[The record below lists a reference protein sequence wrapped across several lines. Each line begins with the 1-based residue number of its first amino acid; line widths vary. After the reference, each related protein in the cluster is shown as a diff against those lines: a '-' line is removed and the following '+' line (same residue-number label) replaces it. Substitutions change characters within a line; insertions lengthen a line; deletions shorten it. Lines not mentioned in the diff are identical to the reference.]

1 MSVGSTIRKLRT
13 RQNKS
18 QQEIA
23 DLLNIDRKTYVNWE
37 NDQNDIK
44 SECIPKLASVFKVEI
59 KDLFHDSDPKIEI
72 IQNNHNKG
80 KETSILNGAILIITD
95 KNSVEDLVNVIKNK
109 LENN

>member
-1 MSVGSTIRKLRT
+1 MSIGNTLRKLRT

-37 NDQNDIK
+37 NDQNGIK
-44 SECIPKLASVFKVEI
+44 SEYIPKLASIFKVEI
-59 KDLFHDSDPKIEI
+59 KDLFLDSDPKIEI
-72 IQNNHNKG
+72 IQNNHSEG

>member
-13 RQNKS
+13 HQNKS

-44 SECIPKLASVFKVEI
+44 
-59 KDLFHDSDPKIEI
+59 
-72 IQNNHNKG
+72 
-80 KETSILNGAILIITD
+80 
-95 KNSVEDLVNVIKNK
+95 
-109 LENN
+109 